1 MIGTTRG
8 VQASDQSKL
17 GRSDSAPTAKVS
29 SAIANHTKSQKAKQ
43 GESTGAKL
51 SLQSKPKIEARLPI
65 KVLSLFTRQMS
76 MLLRSG
82 SALVPAIQSIAK
94 QMRKP
99 AQKDLLYC
107 VAADLEEGLSLT
119 DAFRKH
125 PRTFNSVF
133 CAIVAAGEA
142 GAMLPQMFERLAN
155 IVGKQRAM
163 RNKIIGAMAYPILLI
178 FMSIH
183 IILGLMLFVM
193 PRFADMFVQLDV
205 EIPAST
211 QFMLSSGKWVSQEW
225 PFLLGGLLACAAG
238 IAWVVTS
245 DKGRQWVANVQLSIP
260 IVGKLRS
267 KLIQGSVFRTL
278 GLLLQSKV
286 GLLDSITLIKGS
298 TRNRAFQKLFCDLEE
313 SVTSGG
319 SISYALENSGIVEP
333 YLCQAVRT
341 GEDCGNID
349 GALLFSAD
357 MLDESNTEAVD
368 IVARL
373 IEPIILLGMGV
384 VVGTVALSLFVP
396 MFDMTSAM

>member
-1 MIGTTRG
+1 MIGATRG
-8 VQASDQSKL
+8 IQAQDH
-17 GRSDSAPTAKVS
+17 AAKTRADRAS
-29 SAIANHTKSQKAKQ
+29 TKREAKRVASIN
-43 GESTGAKL
+43 EKKPASLKPAKEERL
-51 SLQSKPKIEARLPI
+51 SI
-65 KVLSLFTRQMS
+65 KVLALFTRQMS

-82 SALVPAIQSIAK
+82 SGLVPAIQSIAK
-94 QMRKP
+94 QMSKP
-99 AQKDLLYC
+99 AQKDLLNN
-107 VAADLEEGLSLT
+107 VAEDLEEGVSLT
-119 DAFRKH
+119 ESFKKH
-125 PRTFNSVF
+125 PRTFDSVF

-142 GAMLPQMFERLAN
+142 GAMLPQMFERLAA

-163 RNKIIGAMAYPILLI
+163 RNKIGGAMAYPILLI
-178 FMSIH
+178 FMCIH

-211 QFMLSSGKWVSQEW
+211 QFMLSSGKFISEHWAI
-225 PFLLGGLLACAAG
+225 LLGCILACGAG
-238 IAWVVTS
+238 IAWVVIS
-245 DKGRQWVANVQLSIP
+245 KKGRQWLADFQLSIP

-286 GLLDSITLIKGS
+286 GLLDSIALIRGATS
-298 TRNRAFQKLFCDLEE
+298 NSAFQKMFKDLED

-319 SISYALENSGIVEP
+319 SISYALEASGIVEP

-341 GEDCGNID
+341 GEECGNID
-349 GALLFSAD
+349 GALLFAAD

-368 IVARL
+368 VVARL

-384 VVGTVALSLFVP
+384 VVGAVCLSLFIP